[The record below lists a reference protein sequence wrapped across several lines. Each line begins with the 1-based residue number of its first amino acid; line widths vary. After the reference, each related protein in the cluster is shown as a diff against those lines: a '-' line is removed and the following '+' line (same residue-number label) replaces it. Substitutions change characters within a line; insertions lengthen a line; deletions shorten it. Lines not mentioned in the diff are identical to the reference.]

1 MVDGWRRGR
10 RLDSGRTVRGPTG
23 RVARC
28 ARRRELNSELTGQG
42 RRHRSR
48 GASWPTDAARPG
60 IARSANARST
70 DARSTDARSTDA
82 ARPADIRSGNAR
94 STNAARPGNAR
105 STDARSTDAAR
116 PGNSGSANARS
127 TDAARP
133 GNSRPGNSRSGN
145 SRSANAASTD
155 AARPGNSR
163 SVNARSTDA
172 ARPGNARSTDA
183 RSTNARST
191 DAARSGNAWSADIRS
206 ANARSTNAARSAN
219 TANAR
224 NAHAGCPGHA
234 VRAGIGRTS
243 GAPLEL
249 RGQRLRGE
257 LQRSHANGKLS
268 VEQIGLLVTGVADHF
283 VDRTDDLTRPIQ
295 HSLHQLA
302 LNRMVRLRTSFVGLF
317 QRGARV

>member
-133 GNSRPGNSRSGN
+133 GNS
-145 SRSANAASTD
+145 
-155 AARPGNSR
+155 RPGNSR